1 MGSDLEKSTKRLI
14 KKIQKD
20 MEARQ
25 RHENELLDVREA
37 AIKER
42 TTEKMKLLQN
52 QQHIKYKDL
61 SVEERLNERDRISFT
76 FKKNIAEVQRQRAAL
91 QVRHYREILKLRSR
105 QKVLDKLSSTE
116 NEDYSSDV
124 ESEMPTTDDDR
135 SRRSKSPIV
144 LNDEPETVIVEEVE
158 TAERSKGK
166 SRSGSFV
173 LEVHELDQV
182 EDEAEL
188 AADEFELNV
197 QEESVQEEMKFSDNE
212 SSHGLKRS
220 LSRASE
226 TSAAYDDYFEDDFE
240 DDGIV
245 EDSIRMQ
252 AISQELRLLQQ
263 SAPPSNLEESSDL
276 RKREADLEKRRDKA
290 DKLLKEKQKIV
301 DRARRREAL
310 KKKKK
315 R

>member
-1 MGSDLEKSTKRLI
+1 M
-14 KKIQKD
+14 
-20 MEARQ
+20 
-25 RHENELLDVREA
+25 
-37 AIKER
+37 
-42 TTEKMKLLQN
+42 
-52 QQHIKYKDL
+52 
-61 SVEERLNERDRISFT
+61 
-76 FKKNIAEVQRQRAAL
+76 QRQRAAL

-158 TAERSKGK
+158 MVEGSKGK

-173 LEVHELDQV
+173 LEVRELDQV

-226 TSAAYDDYFEDDFE
+226 TSAAYDDDFEDDFE

-252 AISQELRLLQQ
+252 AISQELKLLQQ
-263 SAPPSNLEESSDL
+263 NTPPSNLEESSDL
-276 RKREADLEKRRDKA
+276 RKREAELEKRREKA

-310 KKKKK
+310 EAEEKKVNDLLERALNYDVEEEIRKLKQK
-315 R
+315 TEEIQPIRRSQKLSPVQQQLLENQKSQQKQRDLQKVK